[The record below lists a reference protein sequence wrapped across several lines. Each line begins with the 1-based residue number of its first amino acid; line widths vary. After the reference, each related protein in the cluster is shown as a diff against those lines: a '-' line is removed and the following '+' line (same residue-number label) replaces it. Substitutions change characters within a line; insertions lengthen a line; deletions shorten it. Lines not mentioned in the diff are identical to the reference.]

1 MTIGHVCDGYVC
13 DIVDVGDNGDAGGIG
28 DDDKFLNANAEEGLA
43 GYCAKH
49 LSYAT
54 HIVW

>member
-1 MTIGHVCDGYVC
+1 MIIGHVCDGYVC
-13 DIVDVGDNGDAGGIG
+13 DIGDVGDNGDAGGIG

-54 HIVW
+54 HIV